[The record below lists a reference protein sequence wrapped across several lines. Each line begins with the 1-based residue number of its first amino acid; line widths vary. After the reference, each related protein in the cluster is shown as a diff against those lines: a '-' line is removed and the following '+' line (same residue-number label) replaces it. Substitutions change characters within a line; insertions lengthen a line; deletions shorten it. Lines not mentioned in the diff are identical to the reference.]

1 MSILPSALLSR
12 GGFQALRFALMF
24 ANVLRR
30 YTNWSKKKSID
41 ITKSWRSWTGC
52 WWQGRRNKTVSRWE
66 VFLWLLPTG
75 RVGPLYLPELFVKTG
90 RALHSL
96 PAGHVVIRAVAVGY
110 YYNATL
116 RVTFF
121 GTNTTH
127 TSELRCVCNGPCEPR
142 QVRRND

>member
-12 GGFQALRFALMF
+12 RVFQASRLALIF

-30 YTNWSKKKSID
+30 YTNWSKEIYRYNQ
-41 ITKSWRSWTGC
+41 ILEEL
-52 WWQGRRNKTVSRWE
+52 N
-66 VFLWLLPTG
+66 WLLVTGPSKQNSVTMRGVFVATAYTG

-90 RALHSL
+90 RALHSR
-96 PAGHVVIRAVAVGY
+96 PEGHVVIKEVAVGY

-127 TSELRCVCNGPCEPR
+127 TSELRCVCNGPCEPSG
-142 QVRRND
+142 QAE